1 MAHHSQKSPYELLGV
16 SPDDDPA
23 VIRRAWHA
31 MIRAYHPDLAK
42 SDRTEANRRLAEI
55 NAAFD
60 AVWGDVAPDPAQP
73 RDKADAAHRRDFMA
87 RRQKEKRQA
96 EAERRAHMRAANTP
110 TAPRSEPATVA
121 PPPPATTV
129 IEISSQQPV
138 MTEAQLALY
147 KFLTG
152 LRTLNKAPRQP
163 QYRASL

>member
-1 MAHHSQKSPYELLGV
+1 VAHHSQKSPYELLGV

-42 SDRTEANRRLAEI
+42 SDRKEANRRLAEI

-60 AVWGDVAPDPAQP
+60 AVWGDVAPNPARQKA
-73 RDKADAAHRRDFMA
+73 KADAAHRRDFMA
-87 RRQKEKRQA
+87 RRQQEKRQGD
-96 EAERRAHMRAANTP
+96 AERRAHMRAANAP
-110 TAPRSEPATVA
+110 TAPRSKPNTAA
-121 PPPPATTV
+121 PQPPAPTAVET
-129 IEISSQQPV
+129 SSKQPV